1 MLDATH
7 SNKDQI
13 ERKFVLK
20 CIKALYLINLENEAS
35 KSTLERYYILLKLRI
50 WFDMCLVFIYSLH
63 ENCK

>member
-20 CIKALYLINLENEAS
+20 CIKALYLIYLENEVR
-35 KSTLERYYILLKLRI
+35 KPTLNRYYIL
-50 WFDMCLVFIYSLH
+50 S
-63 ENCK
+63 

>member
-20 CIKALYLINLENEAS
+20 CIKALYLIYLENEVREP
-35 KSTLERYYILLKLRI
+35 TLNRYYIL
-50 WFDMCLVFIYSLH
+50 S
-63 ENCK
+63 

>member
-20 CIKALYLINLENEAS
+20 CIKVLYLINLENKES
-35 KSTLERYYILLKLRI
+35 KPTLNRYFGTLIFHGWEY
-50 WFDMCLVFIYSLH
+50 FVYSLH